1 MLSMLEENKSL
12 KVSNTKNL
20 NLFFLT
26 TGQKEEE
33 NQQQH
38 KETIVW
44 CPLLSH
50 AYQVNKI
57 ITG

>member
-1 MLSMLEENKSL
+1 MLKENKSL
-12 KVSNTKNL
+12 KVNNTKNL